1 MHWCAAAACVRLGLQ
16 IFIYFFKGEYN
27 QGDLAA
33 LSLSN
38 PLSSTSE
45 SSFHSADIQMLIC
58 SPLDPAPSPPDL
70 KLAY

>member
-27 QGDLAA
+27 QDLAA

>member
-1 MHWCAAAACVRLGLQ
+1 MCLLGAA
-16 IFIYFFKGEYN
+16 IFNLFFKGECS
-27 QGDLAA
+27 QGNLAA

-58 SPLDPAPSPPDL
+58 SPPDPAPSPPDL